1 MYPVIKCDCSTK
13 ICKYVLWLQVFDSIN
28 TYKNKKGVTFVTPF
42 SIMNCINSYF
52 PSPESLSLK
61 AASPSISPKV
71 VFSAEVDVI

>member
-1 MYPVIKCDCSTK
+1 MTVLQR
-13 ICKYVLWLQVFDSIN
+13 YVNMFYGCRFLIQSILI
-28 TYKNKKGVTFVTPF
+28 KNKKGVTFVTPF